1 MYWPCFVLPYHSSPS
16 LWNTLVEVFTHTL
29 PPPPPG
35 ACAIVEGS
43 TTSALAFLVVF
54 LSILEVSSP
63 FAGAVACATHSAD
76 VPTSDATRTNFLSF
90 GILTGALLTA
100 QNSPF
105 DTSF

>member
-1 MYWPCFVLPYHSSPS
+1 MYWPRLVLPYQGSPS

-43 TTSALAFLVVF
+43 TASALAFLVVF
-54 LSILEVSSP
+54 LSIFEVLSA

-76 VPTSDATRTNFLSF
+76 VTTSDATTTNSLSF
-90 GILTGALLTA
+90 GILICALLS
-100 QNSPF
+100 SPEF
-105 DTSF
+105 